1 MRKAMKILALI
12 LALCLTAG
20 LFGACTK
27 TDGQNPGENNVNNVD
42 KDAAYG
48 TTLDDIKA
56 NGKLVIGLDDTF
68 APMGFRDEA
77 GNLVGFDIDLAKAV
91 CEKLGVE
98 AVFQPISWDAKEMEL
113 STGRI
118 DCIWNGMSVTPE
130 REEQMALSSAYLKN
144 HIIIMTNPN
153 VAVASLDDL
162 KNVKIGTQA
171 KSSAL
176 EAMEASDL
184 YDEIKDNI
192 SEYAT
197 YDEVILDMK
206 AGRIDVMVIDEVL
219 GAYKNSKMD
228 NYFGVAEANFGED
241 EYAIGFRKG
250 DTELR
255 DAVNDVLAALMS
267 DGTADKISD
276 DWFGESLLIKE

>member
-118 DCIWNGMSVTPE
+118 DCIWNGMSVTP
-130 REEQMALSSAYLKN
+130 
-144 HIIIMTNPN
+144 
-153 VAVASLDDL
+153 
-162 KNVKIGTQA
+162 
-171 KSSAL
+171 
-176 EAMEASDL
+176 
-184 YDEIKDNI
+184 
-192 SEYAT
+192 
-197 YDEVILDMK
+197 
-206 AGRIDVMVIDEVL
+206 
-219 GAYKNSKMD
+219 
-228 NYFGVAEANFGED
+228 
-241 EYAIGFRKG
+241 
-250 DTELR
+250 
-255 DAVNDVLAALMS
+255 
-267 DGTADKISD
+267 
-276 DWFGESLLIKE
+276 